1 MARVRFG
8 AVVREVDAILFDK
21 DGTLLDAYVLWHAM
35 ADGRLRALG
44 ESDRIG
50 PEVLAACEAQL
61 GYDRATRRVDPRG
74 PLAVAPQTEE
84 IVINAAVV
92 YRMTGIPWT
101 EAKALVEGAYA
112 RAEER
117 LRARIDDVSSPLPG
131 IREALVALRAAGVRL
146 GVATTDVI
154 PRSESMLRVSGLL
167 EHFDFLGGRDLV
179 KRGKP
184 HPDLALLVC
193 ERLGVEPG
201 RVAIVGD
208 SPEDLLL
215 GRNAGLGLRVGVL
228 TGSGT
233 PENLGP
239 LADVVIGSVAEI
251 RPE

>member
-1 MARVRFG
+1 MASVRFG

-21 DGTLLDAYVLWHAM
+21 DGTLLDAFVLWHAL

-44 ESDRIG
+44 EADRLG
-50 PEVLAACEAQL
+50 PEVLAACEKQL
-61 GYDRATRRVDPRG
+61 GYDRETRRVDPRG

-92 YRMTGIPWT
+92 YRMTGMPWT
-101 EAKALVEGAYA
+101 EAKAIVEAAYA
-112 RAEER
+112 KAEER
-117 LRARIDDVSSPLPG
+117 LRANIDAICSPVRG
-131 IREALVALRAAGVRL
+131 AREALAALRAAGVKL
-146 GVATTDVI
+146 GLATTDVI
-154 PRSESMLRVSGLL
+154 PRSESMLRVTGLL

-193 ERLGVEPG
+193 ERLGVDPS
-201 RVAIVGD
+201 RAAVVGD

-228 TGSGT
+228 SGSGT

-251 RPE
+251 RPD